1 MILVSPNIGFAFRT
15 LAPSIS
21 RGFFNPT
28 LKEEA
33 PRKGDLEP
41 RGQSFFQRTH
51 DLLSD
56 YTLPSLR
63 RSYLR
68 RINDRGLEGLTTR
81 LTFPG
86 MTYAGCSEIFG
97 PFRQKQLVAALGA
110 FDHRA
115 GNRRV
120 AGIKTHRTFLT
131 RLLVIARID
140 ARRVLNCP

>member
-68 RINDRGLEGLTTR
+68 RINDRGLEGVTTG
-81 LTFPG
+81 LALPK
-86 MTYAGCSEIFG
+86 MAYAGFGEIFG
-97 PFRQKQLVAALGA
+97 PFGQKQLVAALSA
-110 FDHRA
+110 FGHRA
-115 GNRRV
+115 GYRRL
-120 AGIKTHRTFLT
+120 AGIKPHGTFLK
-131 RLLVIARID
+131 VIGYCAH
-140 ARRVLNCP
+140 